1 MEIVYNF
8 FTKIRTNLNFWSFFS
23 ILSVLFVSTPIL
35 LIAFNV
41 SNPMNETMQHII
53 DNLLHSYIKNT
64 LIISI
69 GTGFFTIVIGVSLA
83 YFVSFYNFPMRDF
96 FSWAL
101 VLPLAIPD
109 YIGAHVYANIFSYS
123 GFIPIILREKF
134 GLQYNLDIMNNY
146 GAIFVF
152 SLCFYP
158 YVYIIVKS
166 FLSKQSNS
174 LIEVSKSLGKN
185 NRTIF
190 WKILLPLSRG
200 AIVGGVTLVILEV
213 LNAFGLPNYF
223 GIQTFSTG
231 IFRAWFSFKDLDSAV
246 KMAAMLLVCT
256 YFVILLEK
264 FIRRKKSYSFSNT
277 KVKYIVRQNL
287 NKKAGIKLTIL
298 ASLVFSLAF
307 VTPVLQLL
315 YWAKLTYK
323 SVLNKEFFMLIQN
336 SILITLVTT
345 GIILVISVI
354 ISNTTRLNK
363 GKLSLV
369 LSKLATMGYS
379 IPGAVIAIGM
389 LMFFIGL
396 DKTLVPLYRKFGI
409 DETLVLTLSFAL
421 LISAYVVRFLA
432 ISYNTVESGFDKVG
446 TKFHEA
452 SRSLGKGITKTF
464 FKIDMPMIKG
474 SLLGAGILVFIEI
487 IKELPLTLLLRP
499 FNFETLA
506 TVIKKYA
513 EDEMLPEASIP
524 SLILIIVCMLLL
536 LIFNKIGKGE
546 KR

>member
-1 MEIVYNF
+1 M
-8 FTKIRTNLNFWSFFS
+8 IRTNLNFWSFFS
-23 ILSVLFVSTPIL
+23 ILAVLFVSTPIII
-35 LIAFNV
+35 IALNV
-41 SNPMNETMQHII
+41 SNPMNETMQHIV
-53 DNLLHSYIKNT
+53 DNLLTSYIKNT

-69 GTGFFTIVIGVSLA
+69 GTGFFTILIGVSMA
-83 YFVSFYNFPMRDF
+83 YFVSFYNFPMRKF

-101 VLPLAIPD
+101 ILPLAIPD

-123 GFIPIILREKF
+123 GFIPTILRDKF

-166 FLSKQSNS
+166 FLSKQSNA

-185 NRTIF
+185 NREIF
-190 WKILLPLSRG
+190 WKVLLPLSRG

-231 IFRAWFSFKDLDSAV
+231 IFRAWFSFKDIDSAV

-256 YFVILLEK
+256 YLVIVLEK
-264 FIRRKKSYSFSNT
+264 FMRRKISYSFSNT
-277 KVKYIVRQNL
+277 KVKFIVRQDL
-287 NKKAGIKLTIL
+287 PLKESIKLTI
-298 ASLVFSLAF
+298 AAFGVFLLAF
-307 VTPVLQLL
+307 LIPIMQLI

-323 SVLNKEFFMLIQN
+323 SVLTKEFFSLIGN
-336 SILITLVTT
+336 SLIITLISTF
-345 GIILVISVI
+345 IIIVISTI

-389 LMFFIGL
+389 LMFFITL
-396 DKTLVPLYRKFGI
+396 DKSLVPLYTKLGI
-409 DETLVLTLSFAL
+409 EETLVLTLSFAL

-432 ISYNTVESGFDKVG
+432 ISFNNVESGFEKIG

-452 SRSLGKGITKTF
+452 SRTLGRGITGTF
-464 FKIDMPMIKG
+464 FKVDLPMMKG

-506 TVIKKYA
+506 TVIKKYS

-524 SLILIIVCMLLL
+524 SLILIAVCILLL

>member
-1 MEIVYNF
+1 
-8 FTKIRTNLNFWSFFS
+8 
-23 ILSVLFVSTPIL
+23 
-35 LIAFNV
+35 
-41 SNPMNETMQHII
+41 
-53 DNLLHSYIKNT
+53 
-64 LIISI
+64 
-69 GTGFFTIVIGVSLA
+69 
-83 YFVSFYNFPMRDF
+83 
-96 FSWAL
+96 
-101 VLPLAIPD
+101 
-109 YIGAHVYANIFSYS
+109 
-123 GFIPIILREKF
+123 
-134 GLQYNLDIMNNY
+134 
-146 GAIFVF
+146 
-152 SLCFYP
+152 
-158 YVYIIVKS
+158 
-166 FLSKQSNS
+166 
-174 LIEVSKSLGKN
+174 
-185 NRTIF
+185 
-190 WKILLPLSRG
+190 
-200 AIVGGVTLVILEV
+200 
-213 LNAFGLPNYF
+213 
-223 GIQTFSTG
+223 
-231 IFRAWFSFKDLDSAV
+231 
-246 KMAAMLLVCT
+246 
-256 YFVILLEK
+256 
-264 FIRRKKSYSFSNT
+264 
-277 KVKYIVRQNL
+277 
-287 NKKAGIKLTIL
+287 
-298 ASLVFSLAF
+298 
-307 VTPVLQLL
+307 
-315 YWAKLTYK
+315 
-323 SVLNKEFFMLIQN
+323 MLIQN

-432 ISYNTVESGFDKVG
+432 ISYNTVESGFEKVG